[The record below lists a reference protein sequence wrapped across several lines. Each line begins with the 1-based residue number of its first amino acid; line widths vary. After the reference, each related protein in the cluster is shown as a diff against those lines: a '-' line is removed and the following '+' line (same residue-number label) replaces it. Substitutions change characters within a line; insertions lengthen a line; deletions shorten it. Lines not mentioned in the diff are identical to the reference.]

1 MHCHKFMHV
10 FNSPF
15 SRTVQINEFASV
27 VFHGGKSENDYIK
40 ESEEF
45 TKSRGNTNKQY
56 LNT

>member
-1 MHCHKFMHV
+1 MHV
-10 FNSPF
+10 FNSPL

-40 ESEEF
+40 ESKRF
-45 TKSRGNTNKQY
+45 TDSRGNTNKQY

>member
-10 FNSPF
+10 FNSPL

-40 ESEEF
+40 ESKRF
-45 TKSRGNTNKQY
+45 TDSRGNTNKQY